1 MKLLSQIKKDLEFNR
16 SLTGLIEVLKEIAIS
31 QYHILEK
38 KIKTYDKIFTILESL
53 FDLIPTQNIQHPLV
67 NLAQRRP
74 GVIAITSDTGLLGPL
89 NMQVMSAAFN
99 EVQRNQA
106 KLIIVGEKGK
116 VYAQDCNIPFV
127 TFQGIKDESRF
138 AQAMQLRDHIINE
151 ELNHELGA
159 IEVIYPHAVSL
170 TTQRIYNLQL
180 LPFSKPQKSQN
191 PPPSDIVIESSLG
204 DIAGYLIYLFLARRL
219 YEIFGLS
226 RLAEMAARFVH
237 LEESKYKLENMEKEL
252 RLQYFKQRHELIDR
266 NMRELF
272 AARLAF
278 R

>member
-16 SLTGLIEVLKEIAIS
+16 NLTSLIEVLKEIAIS

-38 KIKTYDKIFTILESL
+38 KIKTYDKIFILLESL
-53 FDLIPTQNIQHPLV
+53 FSLIPNQNIRHPLV

-89 NMQVMSAAFN
+89 NMQVMTAALN

-106 KLIIVGEKGK
+106 QLIIVGDKGK
-116 VYAQDCNIPFV
+116 IYAQDCNVPFIA
-127 TFQGIKDESRF
+127 FQGIKDEIRF
-138 AQAMQLRDHIINE
+138 AQAMQLRDYIINE
-151 ELNHELGA
+151 ELNHRLGA
-159 IEVIYPHAVSL
+159 IDVIYPHAVSL

-180 LPFSKPQKSQN
+180 LPFSKPEKTQI
-191 PPPSDIVIESSLG
+191 PPPSEIIIESSLG
-204 DIAGYLIYLFLARRL
+204 DIAGYLIYLSLGQRF

-226 RLAEMAARFVH
+226 RLAEMAARFAH
-237 LEESKYKLENMEKEL
+237 LEESKYKLEDMEKQL
-252 RLQYFKQRHELIDR
+252 RLQYFRQRHELIDR